1 MVAAMPRPDA
11 AAYLATR
18 FHRLRHPDGTE
29 RRFEIF
35 NSFGQP
41 DKVKQAQKLR
51 ADHAALAMI
60 NELELAGYTLVHRDD
75 APSVDAIDQPGHK
88 IAKIV
93 CSHCGRHLGQLKVRP
108 DLTIQLASVDQQA
121 LAQLPTTCD
130 EHKALTNA

>member
-1 MVAAMPRPDA
+1 MPDA

-41 DKVKQAQKLR
+41 EKVAAAQRLR
-51 ADHAALAMI
+51 AQHSAAAMI
-60 NELELAGYTLVHRDD
+60 NELTLAGFVITHRDD
-75 APSVDAIDQPGHK
+75 VPAVDPIDQPGHK
-88 IAKIV
+88 IAPLI
-93 CSHCGRHLGQLKVRP
+93 CAHCGRHIGAIKVNP
-108 DLTIQLASVDQQA
+108 DMTVPLTSVAQQA

-130 EHKALTNA
+130 EHKALSNA

>member
-1 MVAAMPRPDA
+1 MPDA

-41 DKVKQAQKLR
+41 ERVAAAQRVR
-51 ADHAALAMI
+51 AEHSAQAMI
-60 NELELAGYTLVHRDD
+60 HELTLAGFNVTHRDEQ
-75 APSVDAIDQPGHK
+75 AAVDALNQPGHK
-88 IAKIV
+88 IAPLI
-93 CSHCGRHLGQLKVRP
+93 CTHCGRHLGQLKVRP
-108 DLTIQLASVDQQA
+108 DLTIQLSSLDQQA

-130 EHKALTNA
+130 EHKRLSNA